1 MFYCDP
7 PGHTGPEHLFNW
19 GRDDIVETDYVF
31 LHDQEPVD
39 PDLYADLFA
48 DVIRRN
54 MDIEPA
60 AQGHIIVSEQGS
72 WVDRTVRAYGWQP
85 HYYFYHGW
93 AALDWFRGYDRTFLI
108 APYQQRQPTRAF
120 FCPNRII
127 GGQRDHRVLLLYH
140 VFQRQLQHNWI
151 SAPRTCPVE
160 GTHIEHIAQR
170 YVSAY
175 PDIATILA
183 RADLPRTFPGE
194 TEQRMTSCW
203 LTNFDQCADSV
214 VYVATETVY
223 WGQRLHLTEKT
234 FKPIALGMPFVVAAP
249 AGSLEYLRSYGF
261 RTFGDVIDES
271 YDQETNDLQRL
282 EMIADV
288 LADINSQTVPER
300 QRIFAAC
307 AGAVAHNWQHFYGG
321 GFEQTLWR
329 ELEGM
334 LRGLCV

>member
-54 MDIEPA
+54 LDIEPRA
-60 AQGHIIVSEQGS
+60 AGHVIVSEQGS
-72 WVDRTVRAYGWQP
+72 WVDRTLEQFGWQP

-108 APYQQRQPTRAF
+108 KPYEQRQPTRAF

-127 GGQRDHRVLLLYH
+127 GGRRDHRVLLLYH
-140 VFQRQLQHNWI
+140 VFQRQLHNNWI
-151 SAPRTCPVE
+151 SAPRICPVE
-160 GTHIEHIAQR
+160 GAHIEHIAQR

-175 PDIATILA
+175 PDIVSTLTA
-183 RADLPRTFPGE
+183 ADLPRTFPGE

-203 LTNFDQCADSV
+203 LTNFEQCADSV

-223 WGQRLHLTEKT
+223 WGSRLHLTEKT

-249 AGSLEYLRSYGF
+249 AHSLEYLRSYGF
-261 RTFGDVIDES
+261 RTFGDVLDES
-271 YDQETNDLQRL
+271 YDAETNDLRRL
-282 EMIADV
+282 EILADV
-288 LADINSQTVPER
+288 LADINNQTVSER
-300 QRIFAAC
+300 QRIFRAC

-321 GFEQTLWR
+321 GFEQRLWR